1 MRILLAI
8 DGSTCSDNAVEEV
21 ALRPWPEGSE
31 IRVVTAYEM
40 PLPATPEGWSL
51 PASYFNEIDA
61 ALRGQAKSIIERA
74 VSLLRSRMSRTI
86 SVDGDCLI
94 GSPRSVILD
103 EAKSW
108 NADLI
113 VVGSHGYGAWG
124 RFLLGSV
131 SQSVV
136 SHAKC
141 SVEVVRGAP
150 VRTPDPTVAEDE
162 VRQHG

>member
-8 DGSTCSDNAVEEV
+8 DGSSCSDNAVEEV

-31 IRVVTAYEM
+31 IKVITAYEM
-40 PLPATPEGWSL
+40 PLPATPAGWSL
-51 PASYFNEIDA
+51 PVTYFNEIDS
-61 ALRGQAKSIIERA
+61 ALQRQAKSIIERA
-74 VSLLRSRMSRTI
+74 ANTLKSRMPKTI
-86 SVDGDCLI
+86 TVSGEFI
-94 GSPRSVILD
+94 TGSPRSVIVD

-141 SVEVVRGAP
+141 SVEVVRSAP
-150 VRTPDPTVAEDE
+150 VLTPDPSGVKEE
-162 VRQHG
+162 VRRHG

>member
-8 DGSTCSDNAVEEV
+8 DGSSCSDNAVEEV

-31 IRVVTAYEM
+31 IKIVTAYEM

-51 PASYFNEIDA
+51 PATYFNEIDS
-61 ALRGQAKSIIERA
+61 ALQRQAKSIIERA
-74 VSLLRSRMSRTI
+74 ANTLKSRMPKTI
-86 SVDGDCLI
+86 TVSGEFI
-94 GSPRSVILD
+94 TGSPRSVIVD

-141 SVEVVRGAP
+141 SVEVVRSAP
-150 VRTPDPTVAEDE
+150 VLTPDPSGVKEE
-162 VRQHG
+162 VRRHG